1 MFVDIS
7 IEKNPLQMTYDIRT
21 QEELA
26 RLRIDI
32 KEKMI
37 TGRQPQ
43 MTLKRVAK
51 RKREEIMGMVR
62 WFFGSFFSIF

>member
-1 MFVDIS
+1 
-7 IEKNPLQMTYDIRT
+7 MTYDIRT

-62 WFFGSFFSIF
+62 NCLKVSLAFSDANSFLDLL